1 MINLLYEKYPTS
13 VIVDD
18 KSYPIYTD
26 FRDWIAFFDMRD
38 DTSTEKEDV
47 VLCTLSWFKDD
58 IPTDKLKGFQALI
71 DFAICKDLSFE
82 NSNQTSAKTNTKFS
96 KPILSYLYDS
106 EYILGAFLQVYHIDL
121 NSVEYMHWYKF
132 NALIKALP
140 EDTPL
145 KQRMIYRNTNLCD
158 VKDKAERK
166 RIKKIKQEIAI
177 PTKPMDALQVGS
189 VF

>member
-1 MINLLYEKYPTS
+1 MINLLYEKYPTE
-13 VIVDD
+13 VIVNSQ
-18 KSYPIYTD
+18 SYPIYTN

-38 DTSTEKEDV
+38 NTSISKEDAI
-47 VLCTLSWFKDD
+47 LCTLSWFKDD
-58 IPTDKLKGFQALI
+58 VPKDTQSGFQALI
-71 DFAICKDLSFE
+71 DFAMCKDLLYK
-82 NSNQTSAKTNTKFS
+82 SNHDTSNKNNTKFS

-106 EYILGAFLQVYHIDL
+106 EYILGAFLQVYNIDL
-121 NSVEYMHWYKF
+121 NIIDYMHWYKF
-132 NALIKALP
+132 NALINALP

-158 VKDKAERK
+158 IKDKVERK